1 MSEAEGGTTARGRG
15 ARPRPPAMHDVAKLA
30 GVSHQTV
37 SRVLNDHPNVR
48 EETRQRVL
56 EAIAELGYRRN
67 SAARA
72 LVTRRSGVLGVV
84 TISEPEFGPTS
95 TIIALESAAHAA
107 GYSVSFTTLPNFSAE
122 QISRVF
128 EHFFALGVEGVVV
141 IAPLS
146 SVAETIRP
154 FALQVPV
161 VTIAAGQPAGQEFHP
176 ISVDQQLGARLAVR
190 HLIELG
196 HREIVHVRGP
206 QDWFDAQQRYVGWR
220 AELEEHGLE
229 VPTPIDAD
237 WTAARGF
244 DVGRKLAA
252 EGLPSAVFTA
262 NDQLALGMLRA
273 FDEAG
278 VSVPGDVS
286 VVGFDDIP
294 GSAYFQPPLSTVRQE
309 FDQLGRKAI
318 GMLIAAI
325 DGHPLDHTPIPP
337 RLVVRGST
345 GPATRS

>member
-1 MSEAEGGTTARGRG
+1 MSGAGDGGPELTRD
-15 ARPRPPAMHDVAKLA
+15 ARPRRPAMHDVARLA

-48 EETRQRVL
+48 EETRTRVL
-56 EAIAELGYRRN
+56 AAIRELGYRRN

-84 TISEPEFGPTS
+84 TISESEFGPTS

-107 GYSVSFTTLPNFSAE
+107 GYSVTFTTLPNFSEE
-122 QISRVF
+122 QIARVF
-128 EHFFALGVEGVVV
+128 EHFFALGVEGVAV

-176 ISVDQQLGARLAVR
+176 ISVDQHLGARLAVR
-190 HLIELG
+190 HLVELG

-206 QDWFDAQQRYVGWR
+206 QDWFDAQQRYDGWKS
-220 AELEEHGLE
+220 ELEANGLE
-229 VPTPIDAD
+229 APTPIDAD
-237 WTAARGF
+237 WSAARGF
-244 DVGRKLAA
+244 EIGRELART
-252 EGLPSAVFTA
+252 GPPSAVFTA
-262 NDQLALGMLRA
+262 NDQLALGLLRA
-273 FDEAG
+273 FTEAG
-278 VSVPGDVS
+278 VSVPRDVS

-294 GSAYFQPPLSTVRQE
+294 GSAYFQPPLTTVRQE

-318 GMLIAAI
+318 GMLLAAI
-325 DGHPLDHTPIPP
+325 NAEPLNHTAIPP
-337 RLVVRGST
+337 RLVVRAST
-345 GPATRS
+345 GPAA

>member
-1 MSEAEGGTTARGRG
+1 
-15 ARPRPPAMHDVAKLA
+15 MHDVARLA

-48 EETRQRVL
+48 AETREKVL
-56 EAIAELGYRRN
+56 AAIAELGYRRN

-84 TISEPEFGPTS
+84 MISAPEFGPTS

-107 GYSVSFTTLPNFSAE
+107 GYSVSLTTLPNFSVE
-122 QISRVF
+122 QVARVF
-128 EHFFALGVEGVVV
+128 EHFLALGAEGVVV
-141 IAPLS
+141 VAPLS
-146 SVAETIRP
+146 SVTETIRP
-154 FALQVPV
+154 FALQLPV

-176 ISVDQQLGARLAVR
+176 ISVDQQLGARLATR
-190 HLIELG
+190 YLIELG

-220 AELEEHGLE
+220 AELEDAGVA
-229 VPTPIDAD
+229 VPEPIDAD
-237 WTAARGF
+237 WSAARGF
-244 DVGRKLAA
+244 EIGRELAR
-252 EGLPSAVFTA
+252 EGLPSAVFAA
-262 NDQLALGMLRA
+262 NDQLALGLLRA
-273 FDEAG
+273 FFEAG

-294 GSAYFQPPLSTVRQE
+294 GSAYFSPPLTTVRQE
-309 FDQLGRKAI
+309 FDRLGRKAI
-318 GMLIAAI
+318 GMLLAAI
-325 DGHPLDHTPIPP
+325 DGEPLDHTPIPP

-345 GPATRS
+345 GAAR

>member
-1 MSEAEGGTTARGRG
+1 
-15 ARPRPPAMHDVAKLA
+15 MHDVARVA

-48 EETRQRVL
+48 AETRERVL

-84 TISEPEFGPTS
+84 MISEPEFGPTS
-95 TIIALESAAHAA
+95 TIIALESAAHEA
-107 GYSVSFTTLPNFSAE
+107 GYSVSFTTLPNSSIE
-122 QISRVF
+122 QITRVF
-128 EHFFALGVEGVVV
+128 EHFFALGAEGVAV
-141 IAPLS
+141 IAPLT

-176 ISVDQQLGARLAVR
+176 IAVDQLLGARLATR
-190 HLIELG
+190 YLIEQG

-206 QDWFDAQQRYVGWR
+206 QDWFDAQQRYLGWR
-220 AELEEHGLE
+220 TELEDAGID
-229 VPTPIDAD
+229 VPTPVDAD
-237 WTAARGF
+237 WSGARGF
-244 DVGRKLAA
+244 EVGRALVR
-252 EGLPSAVFTA
+252 EGLPSAVFAA

-273 FDEAG
+273 FAEGG
-278 VSVPGDVS
+278 VDVPGDVS

-294 GSAYFQPPLSTVRQE
+294 GSAYFSPPLTTVRQE

-318 GMLIAAI
+318 GMLLAAI
-325 DGHPLDHTPIPP
+325 DGEPLDHTPIPP
-337 RLVVRGST
+337 RLVVRAST
-345 GPATRS
+345 GPAAS

>member
-1 MSEAEGGTTARGRG
+1 
-15 ARPRPPAMHDVAKLA
+15 
-30 GVSHQTV
+30 
-37 SRVLNDHPNVR
+37 
-48 EETRQRVL
+48 
-56 EAIAELGYRRN
+56 
-67 SAARA
+67 
-72 LVTRRSGVLGVV
+72 
-84 TISEPEFGPTS
+84 
-95 TIIALESAAHAA
+95 
-107 GYSVSFTTLPNFSAE
+107 
-122 QISRVF
+122 
-128 EHFFALGVEGVVV
+128 
-141 IAPLS
+141 
-146 SVAETIRP
+146 
-154 FALQVPV
+154 
-161 VTIAAGQPAGQEFHP
+161 
-176 ISVDQQLGARLAVR
+176 
-190 HLIELG
+190 
-196 HREIVHVRGP
+196 
-206 QDWFDAQQRYVGWR
+206 RYVGWR

-318 GMLIAAI
+318 GMLLAAI
-325 DGHPLDHTPIPP
+325 NAEPLNHTAIPP
-337 RLVVRGST
+337 RLVVRAST
-345 GPATRS
+345 

>member
-1 MSEAEGGTTARGRG
+1 MQ
-15 ARPRPPAMHDVAKLA
+15 DVARVA

-48 EETRQRVL
+48 PETRERVL
-56 EAIAELGYRRN
+56 AAIAELGYRRN

-84 TISEPEFGPTS
+84 MISEPEFGPTS

-107 GYSVSFTTLPNFSAE
+107 GYSVSFTTLPNSSVE
-122 QISRVF
+122 QITRVF
-128 EHFFALGVEGVVV
+128 EHFFALGAEGVVV

-176 ISVDQQLGARLAVR
+176 IAVDQQLGARLATRYLV
-190 HLIELG
+190 EQG

-206 QDWFDAQQRYVGWR
+206 RDWFDAQQRYLGWR
-220 AELEEHGLE
+220 SELEDAGIS
-229 VPTPIDAD
+229 VPTPVDAD

-244 DVGRKLAA
+244 EVGRELAR
-252 EGLPSAVFTA
+252 EGLPSAVFAA

-273 FDEAG
+273 FAEAG
-278 VSVPGDVS
+278 ADVPGDVS

-294 GSAYFQPPLSTVRQE
+294 GSAYFSPPLTTVRRE
-309 FDQLGRKAI
+309 FDELGRKTI
-318 GMLIAAI
+318 GMLLAAI
-325 DGHPLDHTPIPP
+325 DGEPLDHTPIPP
-337 RLVVRGST
+337 RLVVRAST
-345 GPATRS
+345 GPASA

>member
-1 MSEAEGGTTARGRG
+1 
-15 ARPRPPAMHDVAKLA
+15 MHDVAQLA

-37 SRVLNDHPNVR
+37 SRVLNEHPNVR

-56 EAIAELGYRRN
+56 EAIAQLGYRRN

-84 TISEPEFGPTS
+84 MISAPEFGPTS

-107 GYSVSFTTLPNFSAE
+107 GYSVSFTTLPNFSTE

-154 FALQVPV
+154 FALQIPV
-161 VTIAAGQPAGQEFHP
+161 VTIAAGQGAGQEFHP

-206 QDWFDAQQRYVGWR
+206 QDWFDAHERYLGWR
-220 AELEEHGLE
+220 GELEDAGLA
-229 VPTPIDAD
+229 VPEPIEAD
-237 WTAARGF
+237 WSGARGF
-244 DVGRKLAA
+244 EIGRQLAR
-252 EGLPSAVFTA
+252 EGLPSAVFAA
-262 NDQLALGMLRA
+262 NDQLALGLLRA
-273 FDEAG
+273 FAEAG

-294 GSAYFQPPLSTVRQE
+294 GSAYFQPPLTTVRQE

-318 GMLIAAI
+318 GMLLSAIA
-325 DGHPLDHTPIPP
+325 GEPLDHTPIPP
-337 RLVVRGST
+337 RLVPRAST
-345 GPATRS
+345 GPAA

>member
-1 MSEAEGGTTARGRG
+1 MTGADDGAPRVARTPKAA
-15 ARPRPPAMHDVAKLA
+15 ARPRPPAMHDVAQLA

-37 SRVLNDHPNVR
+37 SRVLNEHPNVR

-56 EAIAELGYRRN
+56 EAIAQLGYRRN

-84 TISEPEFGPTS
+84 MISAPEFGPTS

-107 GYSVSFTTLPNFSAE
+107 GYSVSFTTLPNFSTE

-154 FALQVPV
+154 FALQIPV
-161 VTIAAGQPAGQEFHP
+161 VTIAAGQGAGQEFHP

-220 AELEEHGLE
+220 SELEAHGLA
-229 VPTPIDAD
+229 VPEPVDAD
-237 WTAARGF
+237 WTAARGRSEISPRRPAPDADF
-244 DVGRKLAA
+244 LYD
-252 EGLPSAVFTA
+252 LP
-262 NDQLALGMLRA
+262 LCRR
-273 FDEAG
+273 
-278 VSVPGDVS
+278 
-286 VVGFDDIP
+286 I
-294 GSAYFQPPLSTVRQE
+294 
-309 FDQLGRKAI
+309 
-318 GMLIAAI
+318 
-325 DGHPLDHTPIPP
+325 
-337 RLVVRGST
+337 
-345 GPATRS
+345 